1 MDSAKQAVADLQASR
16 AKTLDDEIRRA
27 AFHCIH
33 NSGPINEIL
42 KAVQWPSSTPF
53 RIMDE
58 NRVRAV
64 IEQSAAALAQDRVQL
79 NLRTQERMGQ
89 QVKYLQNQI
98 KEYQG
103 QIKEYQ
109 GLLEDSTTK
118 IIELENTLEAKDNEL
133 ANLTQE
139 FTRDLTKGLGLTPQG
154 TPSKN
159 WQGQESYAAVVGD
172 GKLFGDKDLKQHK
185 KLKY

>member
-16 AKTLDDEIRRA
+16 AKTLDDEIRQA

-33 NSGPINEIL
+33 NSGPINKIL
-42 KAVQWPSSTPF
+42 IEGTIERTPF
-53 RIMDE
+53 RIINK
-58 NRVRAV
+58 NRARAI
-64 IEQSAAALAQDRVQL
+64 IEQSTAALAQDRVQL
-79 NLRTQERMGQ
+79 NLRTRDHMEQ

-98 KEYQG
+98 LEYQG

-109 GLLEDSTTK
+109 GLLENSNRD
-118 IIELENTLEAKDNEL
+118 IFELQNALEAKDNEL
-133 ANLTQE
+133 ANLTQQ

-159 WQGQESYAAVVGD
+159 WQGQESYSAVVGD
-172 GKLFGDKDLKQHK
+172 GKLFGSDDELEHK